1 MFCPNCGAQIP
12 DDSKFCPNC
21 GANFDKPKSSIPNN
35 TNDFINNA
43 LFLKEMLTPK
53 LVQFFYWLSL
63 LGVAIASI
71 GIMTQGS
78 FFIILGPIA
87 FVLLFLLI
95 RVYFEFIIVV
105 FRIYEE
111 LKQINEKTK

>member
-1 MFCPNCGAQIP
+1 MFCPNCGTQIP
-12 DDSKFCPNC
+12 DDSKFCPSC
-21 GANFDKPKSSIPNN
+21 GTRFDKPQSKN
-35 TNDFINNA
+35 TNDFVNSV

-53 LVQFFYWLSL
+53 LLQFFYWLSL
-63 LGVAIASI
+63 FGIALISI
-71 GIMTQGS
+71 GMMTRGVY
-78 FFIILGPIA
+78 FILAAPIV

-111 LKQINEKTK
+111 LKQINEKNKLV